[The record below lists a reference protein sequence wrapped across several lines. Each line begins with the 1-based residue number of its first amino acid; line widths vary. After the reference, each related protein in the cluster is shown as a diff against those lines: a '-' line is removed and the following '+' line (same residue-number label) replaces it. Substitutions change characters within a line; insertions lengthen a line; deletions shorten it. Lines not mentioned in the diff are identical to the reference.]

1 MKIALLSEEPKNLQR
16 VFSEELRERLASLG
30 ELYGPVL
37 SKATLEEHKR
47 FTRECEALFS
57 TWGMAP
63 LSAREIQ
70 TYFPNLRAVF
80 YAAGTVQYFARPFLE
95 RGVEVFSAWQ
105 ANAVP
110 VAEFTFAQ
118 IVLAAKG
125 YFQSAGRCKR
135 GYWGA
140 QRMAQRHP
148 GNYRL
153 RVGIVGVGSIGS
165 RVCERL
171 KTIDC

>member
-1 MKIALLSEEPKNLQR
+1 MKIALLSEEPQNLQR
-16 VFSEELRERLASLG
+16 VFPEELRERLAALG

-37 SKATLEEHKR
+37 SKATLEKHKR
-47 FTRECEALFS
+47 FTCDCEAIFS

-63 LSAREIQ
+63 LSTQEIQ

-118 IVLAAKG
+118 LCLRQRAISNQQAGAKRAIGARSTWRRGILAITDCRLVSSGLAA
-125 YFQSAGRCKR
+125 SGRSCAN
-135 GYWGA
+135 G
-140 QRMAQRHP
+140 
-148 GNYRL
+148 
-153 RVGIVGVGSIGS
+153 
-165 RVCERL
+165 
-171 KTIDC
+171 